1 MPVGSIVEG
10 QVTKTKKYG
19 AFLQILPGI
28 EGLLHIS
35 ELSWDHVERT
45 EDVLKVGENVQVK
58 VIGIDTARRRISL
71 SLKQL
76 SAPPAS
82 LAGARTEQRHDEYP
96 TEEDEE

>member
-1 MPVGSIVEG
+1 MMFARARYAIM
-10 QVTKTKKYG
+10 
-19 AFLQILPGI
+19 PGI

-45 EDVLKVGENVQVK
+45 EDVLKVGETVQVK

-82 LAGARTEQRHDEYP
+82 FAGPRAEHRNDEYP
-96 TEEDEE
+96 EVDDEE